1 MGRSFSC
8 QSGLSIESPAIFI
21 FFSWGVTNSYG
32 DDMIQELENEMKLR
46 GFSSKT
52 IKAYRFHTERFLD
65 SCKDN
70 ATEEA
75 VRNYSLFLSV
85 RKDPRT
91 VNLALAAVKF
101 FFSAVMKK
109 EIDIVYMKRP
119 KRLPEVLTQE
129 EISRTFSA
137 TKNPKHLLILKMLY
151 GCGLRVSEIRNLR
164 KEDIRL
170 EEGIMIVRQG
180 KGMKDRIVSMPNS
193 ILQELKSFLAEDG
206 FPFIFR
212 SERGGRLHLRTI
224 QLIVKSSARKAGIR
238 KHVHPHTMRHSY
250 ATHLLENGTDLR
262 IIQRLLGHSSVKTT
276 EIYTHVSSASIKK
289 VVSPLD
295 RLNQD
300 FAKTPPQAVSAPNT
314 SQKL

>member
-1 MGRSFSC
+1 M
-8 QSGLSIESPAIFI
+8 
-21 FFSWGVTNSYG
+21 SWGVVDFFCG
-32 DDMIQELENEMKLR
+32 FMIHKLEEEMRMR
-46 GFSSKT
+46 GFSPKT
-52 IKAYRFHTERFLD
+52 VKAYKFHTERFLD
-65 SCKDN
+65 FCKDN

-129 EISRTFSA
+129 EVSRLFSA

-151 GCGLRVSEIRNLR
+151 GCGLRVSEIRVLR

-180 KGMKDRIVSMPNS
+180 KGKKDRMVSLPGS
-193 ILQELKSFLAEDG
+193 IFQELQPFLLQD
-206 FPFIFR
+206 FPFVFR

-224 QLIVKSSARKAGIR
+224 QLIVKSAAIKAGI
-238 KHVHPHTMRHSY
+238 KKYVHPHTLRHSY